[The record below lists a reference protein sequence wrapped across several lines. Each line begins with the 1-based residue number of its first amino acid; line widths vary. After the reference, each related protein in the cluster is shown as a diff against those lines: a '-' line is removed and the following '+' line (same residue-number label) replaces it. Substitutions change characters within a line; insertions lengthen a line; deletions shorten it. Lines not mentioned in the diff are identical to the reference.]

1 MSVAAACRRKQA
13 PMTDKFAALAAGIPP
28 AVGRAAGVRG
38 AAQVEIGSVVGMEP
52 EGAGWKQKH

>member
-1 MSVAAACRRKQA
+1 M
-13 PMTDKFAALAAGIPP
+13 MDKFVTLTAGIPL
-28 AVGRAAGVRG
+28 AVGWAAGVRG